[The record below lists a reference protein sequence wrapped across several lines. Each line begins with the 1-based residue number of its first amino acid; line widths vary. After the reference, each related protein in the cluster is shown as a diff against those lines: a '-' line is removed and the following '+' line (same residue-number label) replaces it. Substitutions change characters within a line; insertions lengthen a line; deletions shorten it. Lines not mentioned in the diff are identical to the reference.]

1 MDSSCASNA
10 SLTVANGEFALCGS
24 AIVWALADIVAD
36 VAEVGRDAGL
46 ADAGLE
52 GGFDGAW
59 DVSPKLVSYTAS
71 LLNKMSFPD
80 SPDFSDCVRVR
91 SALIYMSLPFS
102 KFFKICLASHH
113 GSFYIWK

>member
-1 MDSSCASNA
+1 MDSSWASNA

-24 AIVWALADIVAD
+24 AIVWALADIVAE

-52 GGFDGAW
+52 GGFDGAC

-71 LLNKMSFPD
+71 LLNKNVISRRNFSAMSV
-80 SPDFSDCVRVR
+80 ST
-91 SALIYMSLPFS
+91 
-102 KFFKICLASHH
+102 
-113 GSFYIWK
+113 

>member
-1 MDSSCASNA
+1 MVKCRPWISDYAMDSSWASNA

-52 GGFDGAW
+52 GGFDGAC

-71 LLNKMSFPD
+71 LLNKNVISRRNFSAMSV
-80 SPDFSDCVRVR
+80 ST
-91 SALIYMSLPFS
+91 
-102 KFFKICLASHH
+102 
-113 GSFYIWK
+113 